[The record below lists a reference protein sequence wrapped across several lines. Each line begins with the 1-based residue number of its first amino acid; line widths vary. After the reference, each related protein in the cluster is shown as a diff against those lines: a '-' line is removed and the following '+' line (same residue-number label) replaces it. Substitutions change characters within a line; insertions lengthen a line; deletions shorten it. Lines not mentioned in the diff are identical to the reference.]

1 MFLQV
6 MNNEE
11 KKKFLEFIYKIANIE
26 GDYAAEEQE
35 IIENYKVE
43 LGLSEILDTSDIEG
57 LINYFSIKTD
67 ELKKIIL
74 FEIIGL
80 INADEK
86 IVKEEEELL
95 NKVIVSFG
103 LESETVEK
111 INTAAKKLQ
120 AVYDEIYDVLFD

>member
-11 KKKFLEFIYKIANIE
+11 KKNFLEFIYKIANIE